1 MKFRLPAMIAAVV
14 GITAATSCGDPTA
27 IKAQFSNQED
37 TLEVFALNGTPV
49 SLPSAIRTRNIQ
61 VVRVGPDFS
70 FDIAWDINAEG
81 QAVVH
86 TVRAVASELAGTR
99 RVGLLLADPPFD
111 GITRAPTGGY
121 KYDSSLVVPVNKV
134 LLIDTIEPTCSAFSI
149 LGQNIRSKIQ
159 LDSVVPARR
168 TLYMRI
174 FVNPN
179 CGFRDFTP
187 GIPKE

>member
-1 MKFRLPAMIAAVV
+1 MKYRLPAMIAAVV
-14 GITAATSCGDPTA
+14 GITAASSCGDPTA
-27 IKAQFSNQED
+27 IKAQFPTSQD
-37 TLEVFALNGTPV
+37 TLEVFALNGSPV
-49 SLPSAIRTRNIQ
+49 TLPSAIRTRNMQ

-70 FDIAWDINAEG
+70 FDIAWDINAQGE
-81 QAVVH
+81 AVVY
-86 TVRAVASELAGTR
+86 TVRAVASELAGAR
-99 RVGLLLADPPFD
+99 RVGLRLADPPFEAV
-111 GITRAPTGGY
+111 TEAPTGGY

-134 LLIDTIEPTCSAFSI
+134 LLVDTFDPTCSAFSI

-159 LDSVVPARR
+159 LDSVVPSRR

-179 CGFRDFTP
+179 CGFKDFTP